1 MKLKVVLSTASA
13 LALLT
18 GAAWAGSG
26 NNAFVKQDGA
36 GNTAKVQQAAG
47 SGGNDFGTAGA
58 PALQQGNGNSIVE
71 TQSTGGGF
79 SRGDNDTIV
88 LRQVGNS
95 NSYGSDYSNSAGGNR
110 INSVIQNGNSNHISI
125 GRNAATNSTV
135 ETVLQSGDATNTT
148 TGSSN
153 WLSISQSNLGALRD
167 GNRVVLVQQLG
178 SNNGAGSQNAV
189 NGGTTLSQSG
199 ANNVI
204 MEATINGDNNN
215 PSIYN
220 STFGPV
226 LSISQKGTGNGYL
239 SSIARMTGSNGNFIH
254 VTETGDNNNFYVV
267 QGIDR
272 SSTQNRATVIQT
284 GSDNDASATS
294 LGSYDTASITEIGN
308 SNHVKI
314 SQSGGDT
321 NTATANITGNFN
333 GSATVSGIAGNLAS
347 ANGLVSGDILQV
359 GANNTATYTVLSSDN
374 NQFAYL
380 QQGSGNTI
388 DGTVT
393 GTGSNQVAVVQVG
406 AGNTTGFSQA
416 GGGNNGISV
425 SQ

>member
-18 GAAWAGSG
+18 GAAWAGSS
-26 NNAFVKQDGA
+26 NNAYVSQDGT
-36 GNTAKVQQAAG
+36 GNTAKIQQAAG
-47 SGGNDFGTAGA
+47 SGGNDFGKENA
-58 PALQQGNGNSIVE
+58 PALQKGNYNSISE
-71 TQSTGGGF
+71 TQATGGGF
-79 SRGDNDTIV
+79 SRGDNDTVV
-88 LRQVGNS
+88 LQQVGNS
-95 NSYGSDYSNSAGGNR
+95 NAYSSSYSNNAGGNQ

-135 ETVLQSGDATNTT
+135 ETVLQSGDAANTT
-148 TGSSN
+148 TGNSN

-189 NGGTTLSQSG
+189 NGGTALSQSG

-204 MEATINGDNNN
+204 MEATIDGDNNN
-215 PSIYN
+215 PTIWD

-226 LSISQKGTGNGYL
+226 QSISQKGTGNGSV
-239 SSIARMTGSNGNFIH
+239 SSIARTLGSGGNFIH
-254 VTETGDNNNFYVV
+254 VTETGDYNNFYVV

-272 SSTQNRATVIQT
+272 SSTHNRATVIQA
-284 GSDNDASATS
+284 GSHNNARAVSA
-294 LGSYDTASITEIGN
+294 GSYDTAAITENGDFN
-308 SNHVKI
+308 NVNVN
-314 SQSGGDT
+314 QSGGDT
-321 NTATANITGNFN
+321 NTATANITGNLN
-333 GSATVSGIAGNLAS
+333 GSATINGIAGNLAS

-359 GANNTATYTVLSSDN
+359 GANNTATYTVLTSDN

-388 DGTVT
+388 NGTIT
-393 GTGSNQVAVVQVG
+393 GAGNNQVAVVQVG

-416 GGGNNGISV
+416 GGGSNGISV